1 MIIQGAKIIFFHR
14 IVLIALSI
22 MIGTVNGFAACE
34 DLTRQLM
41 INCNLKHI
49 DHPLYIDSSST
60 MLICHYLCT
69 QELVQMNHLRNIRK
83 IKKHV
88 VVFLPIGY
96 IQLDKRG
103 LIYLLLYFRK
113 LSRIFAILQECYLL
127 GPFYI

>member
-1 MIIQGAKIIFFHR
+1 
-14 IVLIALSI
+14 

-34 DLTRQLM
+34 DQTRQLM
-41 INCNLKHI
+41 INCHIKHI

-60 MLICHYLCT
+60 MLICLYLCT
-69 QELVQMNHLRNIRK
+69 HEIGQMNHVRNIRK

-88 VVFLPIGY
+88 VDLLPIGY